1 MVTTTTTIEQM
12 LREITSHPALEND
25 FYRAWTARPFGI
37 RALEVFAR
45 NYGAWVKSFPDAL
58 AVLIL
63 STDDLEAKG
72 EYVKT
77 LHSEMG
83 YGHADKVHWVLL
95 DAFLSQLSERMGH
108 KSLLDRDRL
117 EKNGDLL
124 PTTLALIRGERELY
138 AIEDRAFGAQL
149 ALEWQAY
156 TMLRKLY
163 DGARN
168 YLPLWKNPDEF
179 HESCEYFYVHIGA
192 AEKDHKDESLHAVK
206 RYARDTESVAR
217 ITDGYQRHLDLIAGF
232 WGGLHEATMK
242 LAA

>member
-1 MVTTTTTIEQM
+1 MVTTIEQM
-12 LREITSHPALEND
+12 LQEITRHPALEND
-25 FYRAWTARPFGI
+25 FYRAWTARPFDI
-37 RALEVFAR
+37 QSLEVFAR

-58 AVLIL
+58 AILIG
-63 STDDLEAKG
+63 STDDLEAKV

-83 YGHADKVHWVLL
+83 YGISEKAHWVLL
-95 DAFLSQLSERMGH
+95 DAFFAQLAEKTGH
-108 KSLLDRDRL
+108 KASLDRERL
-117 EKNGDLL
+117 EKSGDLL
-124 PTTLALIRGERELY
+124 PTTQALIRGERELY
-138 AIEDRAFGAQL
+138 AAEDRAFGAQL

-192 AEKDHKDESLHAVK
+192 AEKDHKGESLHAVK
-206 RYARDTESVAR
+206 RYARDAQSVAR
-217 ITDGYQRHLDLIAGF
+217 ITEGYLSHLDLIAAF
-232 WGGLHEATMK
+232 WGGLHEGAMK
-242 LAA
+242 AAA